1 MGIYHAVKSPSSS
14 KRWGGREACTA
25 SIKAQRDYPSGGGN
39 DASRR
44 GTCGHQMSEEMLLDE
59 SIDPQSY
66 LGRTMVFNGNA
77 LPFWDDTQK
86 PVDEAVTEELEPE
99 VSRAVV
105 IVDQS
110 LIDECM
116 THVLYVRERVALT
129 GGTLYVEQS
138 VPIDHITGEIGATGS
153 CDVGIIYGETV
164 EVADAKFGRNPV
176 DAYEVVTPAHEDF
189 ITGKPVA
196 EVVEPNEQIAMYAS
210 GFMRKLELL
219 YDFKHVILTISQPP
233 LGRVSQWSG
242 TAEELNVVIDRLRQR
257 SVECDSDPVFRPS
270 ASNCHFCRASGNCAA
285 QTEMV
290 VTAALDGFGDAETTV
305 RTPADID
312 LGEAYRLVPLVST
325 WLKAVGERMYAA
337 LSSGQRIARA
347 DGLAYKLVA
356 GKKGA
361 RTWADEAEAEATLK
375 KMRLKTD
382 QMYTQSLISPTAAE
396 KLAKVPKG
404 KKGEP
409 TLPPVLGPTQ
419 WNRLQA
425 LITQDAGK
433 PAIVLETDPRPPIAT
448 ALDGFGDVPPAD
460 NSDLFEN

>member
-1 MGIYHAVKSPSSS
+1 
-14 KRWGGREACTA
+14 
-25 SIKAQRDYPSGGGN
+25 
-39 DASRR
+39 
-44 GTCGHQMSEEMLLDE
+44 MSEEMLLDE

-138 VPIDHITGEIGATGS
+138 VPIDHITGETDATGS
-153 CDVGIIYGETV
+153 ADVGIVYGNTV
-164 EVADAKFGRNPV
+164 EICDLKLGRTPV

-189 ITGKPVA
+189 ITGKPVP

-219 YDFKHVILTISQPP
+219 YDFKDVILTISQPP

-242 TAEELNVVIDRLRQR
+242 TVDEMNVVIDRLRQR
-257 SVECDSDPVFRPS
+257 SVECDTDPVFRPS
-270 ASNCHFCRASGNCAA
+270 ASNCHFCRASGNCKA
-285 QTEMV
+285 QTEFV
-290 VTAALDGFGDAETTV
+290 ISTALEGFDTDEPKV
-305 RTPADID
+305 RTPAEIE
-312 LGEAYRLVPLVST
+312 LGEAYRLTPLVST
-325 WLKAVGERMYAA
+325 WLKAVGERVYEA
-337 LSSGQRIARA
+337 LQAGKRVARA
-347 DGLAYKLVA
+347 DGVAYKLVE

-361 RTWADEAEAEATLK
+361 RTWTDEAEAEAALK
-375 KMRLKTD
+375 KMRLKSD
-382 QMYTQSLISPTAAE
+382 QMYTQSLISPTTAE
-396 KLAKVPKG
+396 KLAKAPKT

-425 LITQDAGK
+425 LITQDTGK
-433 PAIVLETDPRPPIAT
+433 PSVVLETDPRPPIAT